1 MLSNSE
7 VMQARAQRMTSAAN
21 NQKLH
26 YEGGAIAWQ
35 GANRVEADRLDIDRA
50 RHIMEA
56 HGKVVSQFIDK
67 DKDKD
72 KDKDQDKAKDGTRA
86 NAKETTAREAP
97 AKDASAKEVVAKEA
111 SSNKK
116 SDTKTGVKTT
126 PIFTVVRAPDLVYDE
141 DTRIANYKGGA
152 ALSRPG
158 LAVAGRSIRAFLSP
172 ADASSSLDKAFAD
185 GEVKIVHTA
194 GLRTRVG
201 TSEHAEY
208 YTVEQKVLLDG
219 GNPLLVDSLKG
230 ETKGHQ
236 LTWFANNDRL
246 LVNGVESRP
255 ADSLLRKK

>member
-1 MLSNSE
+1 
-7 VMQARAQRMTSAAN
+7 
-21 NQKLH
+21 
-26 YEGGAIAWQ
+26 
-35 GANRVEADRLDIDRA
+35 
-50 RHIMEA
+50 MEA

-72 KDKDQDKAKDGTRA
+72 KDADKNSKDGIKTS
-86 NAKETTAREAP
+86 AKE
-97 AKDASAKEVVAKEA
+97 ASAKEISAKETSTKEALAKEA
-111 SSNKK
+111 LAKEALAKEALAKK
-116 SDTKTGVKTT
+116 SDTKIGAKAT

-141 DTRIANYKGGA
+141 DTRIANYTGGA

-158 LAVAGRSIRAFLSP
+158 LAVAGRSIRAFLSD

-194 GLRTRVG
+194 GPRTRVG

-208 YTVEQKVLLDG
+208 YTVEQKVLLAG

-230 ETKGHQ
+230 ETKGRQ

>member
-72 KDKDQDKAKDGTRA
+72 KDKDADKNSKDGTKTGT
-86 NAKETTAREAP
+86 KETSP
-97 AKDASAKEVVAKEA
+97 KEA
-111 SSNKK
+111 STKK
-116 SDTKTGVKTT
+116 SDTKAGVKAT

-141 DTRIANYKGGA
+141 DTRIANYTGGA

-158 LAVAGRSIRAFLSP
+158 LAVAGHSIRAFLSD
-172 ADASSSLDKAFAD
+172 ADANSSLDKAFAD

-194 GLRTRVG
+194 GPRTRVG

-219 GNPLLVDSLKG
+219 GNPVLVDSLKG
-230 ETKGHQ
+230 ETKGRQ